1 MATKGRG
8 GASSVANYVA
18 EAQARRQKFADGGVP
33 PRSLLGRVR
42 DNMSRSIGDKVDSL
56 RANTMFE
63 SATARGVR
71 EMGANNGLGVNAVN
85 RDNFS
90 NGMDGVQTREKQL
103 EELERQNLQPPPPP
117 PPPPPPEKPASE
129 IRFSTGTAYVNGPG
143 TGTSDSIPAR
153 LSKGEAVLPAKTVQT
168 LGVDTVADLIEAT
181 NGKKPKTI
189 GDTVRGKFADGGVP
203 DPKKLGGVQAVNGPA
218 YKLPKNPTANL
229 NTDLTKGGVTSVSE
243 APLPKTPDGIERPAY
258 QRAYAAGDAR
268 AAATINMLDTQA
280 RGVGAGSAAAGNAAT
295 QAAGSAATQA
305 AGTAAQPVA
314 NAVDATKTAAK
325 GLGSTVKGWWSNGVD
340 AGKRGVDI
348 AKGGIASGKD
358 AVTTGAKKAP
368 LIGGVISA
376 GLSAYDDLTD
386 GKPLSVT
393 LPKAATRGVYT
404 AAGSVLGGGLG
415 LLGTGGVLATTGA
428 AVGGYGGDRVGDMVG
443 NYLFGDPNDSLKDHA
458 VTKFLE
464 EGKNMAR
471 TRAISTAQ
479 KQAQVQPTP
488 PSQTAASATPSQQKS
503 LGSTVQGVSPVNI
516 SEGVNR
522 YDLGGGQSPLYTNL
536 SATENESF
544 LNARKQ
550 ALNSDPGWQPPRQQD
565 LPYVDDSTPAGQA
578 ENDRRDQMRVAN
590 EQSDYRNQGLAQR
603 AADNKRSVQNQY
615 AYEQIPEGVSD
626 RVRGIMAY
634 RDNLAREQAQTASH
648 AQQAQNAA
656 NALAQSEANAPRE
669 MLLNQIQSKLAGG
682 GQLTKAG
689 LAAIQGVMGDNTH
702 RYSTDAAAASSRY
715 NADSSAASSRFG
727 TEAGMLAA
735 KMSDAT
741 QRRGQDISTDHNR
754 ATNEIAK
761 QKFRYDRQQQEMS
774 RTAEGNKQFNE
785 LLKTS
790 KHAFGVDKDG
800 VSAVDA
806 QKLAE
811 YSTWLRTQSAGVDG
825 EGRPQSLSAKM
836 MGMNPDEV
844 ASAMASA
851 DNAYTV
857 RNVFKRNAEKNGW
870 HHTSIGDGVPDFT
883 VDDMTLADP
892 LSNQAGWL
900 SSARSKLDPRVSG
913 KVIRMKNAQGGT
925 IAVPMSSL
933 SAEEQSA
940 FIAHQ
945 QLQAKQRSME

>member
-1 MATKGRG
+1 M
-8 GASSVANYVA
+8 
-18 EAQARRQKFADGGVP
+18 
-33 PRSLLGRVR
+33 
-42 DNMSRSIGDKVDSL
+42 
-56 RANTMFE
+56 
-63 SATARGVR
+63 
-71 EMGANNGLGVNAVN
+71 
-85 RDNFS
+85 
-90 NGMDGVQTREKQL
+90 
-103 EELERQNLQPPPPP
+103 
-117 PPPPPPEKPASE
+117 
-129 IRFSTGTAYVNGPG
+129 
-143 TGTSDSIPAR
+143 
-153 LSKGEAVLPAKTVQT
+153 
-168 LGVDTVADLIEAT
+168 
-181 NGKKPKTI
+181 
-189 GDTVRGKFADGGVP
+189 
-203 DPKKLGGVQAVNGPA
+203 
-218 YKLPKNPTANL
+218 
-229 NTDLTKGGVTSVSE
+229 
-243 APLPKTPDGIERPAY
+243 
-258 QRAYAAGDAR
+258 
-268 AAATINMLDTQA
+268 
-280 RGVGAGSAAAGNAAT
+280 
-295 QAAGSAATQA
+295 
-305 AGTAAQPVA
+305 
-314 NAVDATKTAAK
+314 
-325 GLGSTVKGWWSNGVD
+325 
-340 AGKRGVDI
+340 
-348 AKGGIASGKD
+348 
-358 AVTTGAKKAP
+358 
-368 LIGGVISA
+368 
-376 GLSAYDDLTD
+376 
-386 GKPLSVT
+386 
-393 LPKAATRGVYT
+393 
-404 AAGSVLGGGLG
+404 
-415 LLGTGGVLATTGA
+415 
-428 AVGGYGGDRVGDMVG
+428 
-443 NYLFGDPNDSLKDHA
+443 
-458 VTKFLE
+458 
-464 EGKNMAR
+464 
-471 TRAISTAQ
+471 
-479 KQAQVQPTP
+479 
-488 PSQTAASATPSQQKS
+488 
-503 LGSTVQGVSPVNI
+503 QGVSPVNI

-536 SATENESF
+536 GAAENESF

-590 EQSDYRNQGLAQR
+590 EQADFRNQGLAQR
-603 AADNKRSVQNQY
+603 AADNKRSMQNQY

-634 RDNLAREQAQTASH
+634 RANQEQER
-648 AQQAQNAA
+648 AQNEAVARA
-656 NALAQSEANAPRE
+656 NDPRN

-689 LAAIQGVMGDNTH
+689 LAAIQGVMGDDSH
-702 RYSTDAAAASSRY
+702 RYSTNAAAASSRY
-715 NADSSAASSRFG
+715 NADSSAASSRFS

-761 QKFRYDRQQQEMS
+761 AKFTYDKQQQEMS

-825 EGRPQSLSAKM
+825 DGRPQSLSAKM